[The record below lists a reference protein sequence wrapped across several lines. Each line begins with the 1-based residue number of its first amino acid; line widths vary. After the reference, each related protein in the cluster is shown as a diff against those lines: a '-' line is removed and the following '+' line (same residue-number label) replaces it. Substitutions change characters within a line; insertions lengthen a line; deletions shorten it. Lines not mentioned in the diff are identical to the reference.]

1 MKRLK
6 NGSYAVRL
14 VVSADVAEVA
24 AREALSTGCFG
35 PEDYLNAVLNTAMLE
50 VVGSE
55 GREESPG
62 TTGDLDDG
70 IPF

>member
-14 VVSADVAEVA
+14 VVSARVAEA
-24 AREALSTGCFG
+24 ALREAKQTGCFG
-35 PEDYLNAVLNTAMLE
+35 PDDYLNAVLNTAMLD
-50 VVGSE
+50 VVDAD
-55 GREESPG
+55 GRENSAAP
-62 TTGDLDDG
+62 TTNLDDG